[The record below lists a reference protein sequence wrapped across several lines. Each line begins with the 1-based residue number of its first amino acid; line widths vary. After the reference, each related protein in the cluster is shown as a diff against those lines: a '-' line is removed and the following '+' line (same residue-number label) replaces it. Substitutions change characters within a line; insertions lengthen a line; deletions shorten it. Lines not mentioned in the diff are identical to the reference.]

1 MASGSIG
8 DDSVDDL
15 DSRRRVRW
23 TPHSKVYTRRI
34 RKKFQETVDN
44 SGSSAATTSVA
55 AAISPATRDEVS
67 PDASADP
74 NNPVSSSPCR
84 TEPGIPDAS
93 TLPIENPSYD
103 DVPVP
108 VEALVTAED
117 VNSSQERVQEGGALQ
132 VAELQNLEDSPLP
145 LSEAAQNFKISSPI
159 HSTDE
164 HLKITGNGAL
174 NLRVASPLS
183 SENDL
188 SNAREVESAELP
200 VRNDM
205 QCDGELVPVPTQVP
219 SGNGNVEG
227 NGNVKPL
234 VICAVEDRI
243 RFRLYKA
250 TPKNDI
256 KEFRKRLEC
265 ELDQVRRVVKEFET
279 KEILMSS
286 YNNPI
291 SDSNIRNINNYV
303 SSEVGSVGGFANSQ
317 PQHARNN
324 LVDRRVLLRV
334 NSNVGSIA
342 NLETRP
348 VGLARMSSDVGAAR
362 NLEARAYSRQL
373 SVAVM
378 DNNQRPGEFVEKEKR
393 TPKANQ
399 FYRKSEF
406 LLAKDRLPPES
417 NKRLK
422 TNKGRKHR
430 GESEYAFGFGFGFDK
445 RAIKSCSSLLQ
456 RLMKHNHG
464 WVFNEPVNAKALG
477 LHDYH
482 EIIKHPMDLGT
493 IKTRLSQKW
502 YKSPREF
509 AEDVRLVFRNAMTYN
524 PKGQDVHFMAEQL
537 SQIFEERWQIL
548 ETEYNPYWKYQ
559 MYLDAGL
566 PTPTFRKA
574 VPQSH
579 FVPASALGS
588 AAAPP
593 FPALVPSYAPAPV
606 ATPTPYASDG
616 HVRTLDRPD
625 LIATPMAVDPIIQRP
640 FIGRTP
646 APKKPKAKDLDKR
659 DMTYDE
665 KQKLSTNL
673 QSLPAEKLDAI
684 VQIIKRRSTA
694 LSQNDDEIE
703 VDIDR
708 VDTETLWE
716 LDRFVTNYKKSLS
729 KYKRKAELARQARMV
744 ASQRLALTDATPA
757 SANVQIGNGADKSTA
772 PLAAEGET
780 KENSGSRSSSSSSS
794 SSDSGSSSSD
804 SDSDSSSSDGSDE
817 GNSPKT

>member
-1 MASGSIG
+1 MASGTIG

-15 DSRRRVRW
+15 NSRGRVRW

-34 RKKFQETVDN
+34 RKKVKETVND
-44 SGSSAATTSVA
+44 SGSSAATTSLVT
-55 AAISPATRDEVS
+55 AISSATRNEGS
-67 PDASADP
+67 PDTSAGP
-74 NNPVSSSPCR
+74 SNPVSS
-84 TEPGIPDAS
+84 EPGIPDA
-93 TLPIENPSYD
+93 TTVHIENPSYD
-103 DVPVP
+103 DVPLP
-108 VEALVTAED
+108 VDALVTAED

-132 VAELQNLEDSPLP
+132 VTELQKLEDSPFP
-145 LSEAAQNFKISSPI
+145 SSEAAQNFKKSSPI
-159 HSTDE
+159 HSTNE
-164 HLKITGNGAL
+164 LLKINGNEAL
-174 NLRVASPLS
+174 NMRAASPLS
-183 SENDL
+183 SVNDL
-188 SNAREVESAELP
+188 SNAREVETAELP
-200 VRNDM
+200 VRNDL
-205 QCDGELVPVPTQVP
+205 QGDGELVPVPTQVP
-219 SGNGNVEG
+219 SD

-234 VICAVEDRI
+234 VICTAEDRI
-243 RFRLYKA
+243 RFHLSKA

-256 KEFRKRLEC
+256 EELRKRIEC
-265 ELDQVRRVVKEFET
+265 ELDQVRRLVKELEA
-279 KEILMSS
+279 KEIQMSS

-291 SDSNIRNINNYV
+291 SDMNIRNSNNYV
-303 SSEVGSVGGFANSQ
+303 SSEVGSVGGFGDSK

-324 LVDRRVLLRV
+324 LVDKRVLLRV
-334 NSNVGSIA
+334 NSNVSSIA
-342 NLETRP
+342 NLESRP

-362 NLEARAYSRQL
+362 NLEVRPYGRQL
-373 SVAVM
+373 SVTVI

-445 RAIKSCSSLLQ
+445 RAIKSCGSLLQ

-482 EIIKHPMDLGT
+482 DIIKHPMDLGT

-509 AEDVRLVFRNAMTYN
+509 AEDVRLVFHNAMTYN

-566 PTPTFRKA
+566 PTPTFRKVA
-574 VPQSH
+574 PQSH
-579 FVPASALGS
+579 FAPASALS
-588 AAAPP
+588 AAAAP
-593 FPALVPSYAPAPV
+593 FPVLVPSYAPAPV
-606 ATPTPYASDG
+606 ATPTPYAPDG
-616 HVRTLDRPD
+616 HMRTLDRPD

-640 FIGRTP
+640 FISRTP
-646 APKKPKAKDLDKR
+646 APKKPKAKDPDKR

-744 ASQRLALTDATPA
+744 ANQRLAMTDTAPA
-757 SANVQIGNGADKSTA
+757 SADVQIGNGAVLDKSTA

-780 KENSGSRSSSSSSS
+780 KENSASRSSSSSSS

>member
-8 DDSVDDL
+8 DDSIDDL
-15 DSRRRVRW
+15 NSRGRIRW

-34 RKKFQETVDN
+34 RKKVQETVDD
-44 SGSSAATTSVA
+44 SGSAATTSVPA
-55 AAISPATRDEVS
+55 DTGNEISPN
-67 PDASADP
+67 PSADLT
-74 NNPVSSSPCR
+74 NPVSASPCQ
-84 TEPGIPDAS
+84 TEPGIPDSS
-93 TLPIENPSYD
+93 TVPIENPSCD

-108 VEALVTAED
+108 VSVEAIVTAED
-117 VNSSQERVQEGGALQ
+117 VNPSQQRVQEGGARQ
-132 VAELQNLEDSPLP
+132 DTELQRLENSPLP
-145 LSEAAQNFKISSPI
+145 SSDATQNSKKPSPI
-159 HSTDE
+159 HSTDKL
-164 HLKITGNGAL
+164 LKTNGNGAL
-174 NLRVASPLS
+174 NLRIASPLS

-188 SNAREVESAELP
+188 SNAREVETSELP
-200 VRNDM
+200 VRNDL
-205 QCDGELVPVPTQVP
+205 QGDGGLMPVPIQVP
-219 SGNGNVEG
+219 SDNWTAVG
-227 NGNVKPL
+227 NGNVKSL
-234 VICAVEDRI
+234 VISTIEDRI
-243 RFRLYKA
+243 RFNLSKA
-250 TPKNDI
+250 TPKNEI
-256 KEFRKRLEC
+256 EELRKRLEC
-265 ELDQVRRVVKEFET
+265 ELDQVRRLIKELET
-279 KEILMSS
+279 KEIQISS
-286 YNNPI
+286 FNTPI
-291 SDSNIRNINNYV
+291 SDSNIRNINNYD
-303 SSEVGSVGGFANSQ
+303 SSEVGSVGGFGNFQS
-317 PQHARNN
+317 QHARNN

-334 NSNVGSIA
+334 NSNLGSIA

-348 VGLARMSSDVGAAR
+348 VGLARMSSEVGAAR
-362 NLEARAYSRQL
+362 NLEVRPYSRQL

-378 DNNQRPGEFVEKEKR
+378 ENNQRPGEFVEKEKR

-417 NKRLK
+417 NRRLK

-430 GESEYAFGFGFGFDK
+430 RESEYAFGFGFGFDK

-482 EIIKHPMDLGT
+482 DVIKHPMDLGT

-566 PTPTFRKA
+566 PTPTFRK
-574 VPQSH
+574 VTPQCH
-579 FVPASALGS
+579 FAPASALGS
-588 AAAPP
+588 AAPP

-606 ATPTPYASDG
+606 ATPTPYAPDG

-646 APKKPKAKDLDKR
+646 APKKPKAKDPDKR

-694 LSQNDDEIE
+694 LSQKDDEIE

-744 ASQRLALTDATPA
+744 ANQRLALTNTAPA
-757 SANVQIGNGADKSTA
+757 SADVQIGNGADKSSA

-780 KENSGSRSSSSSSS
+780 KENSASRSSSSSSS

>member
-8 DDSVDDL
+8 DDSNGKL
-15 DSRRRVRW
+15 SSRGRVQW
-23 TPHSKVYTRRI
+23 NPHIKVYTRRI
-34 RKKFQETVDN
+34 RNKVQETVDN
-44 SGSSAATTSVA
+44 CGSSAATTSVA
-55 AAISPATRDEVS
+55 VAISTAERNDVS
-67 PDASADP
+67 PDTSTDP
-74 NNPVSSSPCR
+74 NNPVSTPSYRAKPA
-84 TEPGIPDAS
+84 IQDAS
-93 TLPIENPSYD
+93 AVPIENLSSA

-108 VEALVTAED
+108 VEARLTTED
-117 VNSSQERVQEGGALQ
+117 VNSSQRSVHEGSACQ
-132 VAELQNLEDSPLP
+132 PAELQNLEDSPHP
-145 LSEAAQNFKISSPI
+145 LSDAAQNFNKTSPI
-159 HSTDE
+159 RSTVE
-164 HLKITGNGAL
+164 LATTNGNGTL
-174 NLRVASPLS
+174 NLRVTSPLS
-183 SENDL
+183 SVNDL
-188 SNAREVESAELP
+188 LSAREVETAELP
-200 VRNDM
+200 IRKDL
-205 QCDGELVPVPTQVP
+205 QGDGELVPVSTQVM
-219 SGNGNVEG
+219 SGEGTADANGNAEL
-227 NGNVKPL
+227 L
-234 VICAVEDRI
+234 VISSVEDRI
-243 RFRLYKA
+243 KFHLSKA
-250 TPKNDI
+250 TPRNEI
-256 KEFRKRLEC
+256 KELRKRLEC
-265 ELDQVRRVVKEFET
+265 ELDQVRRLSKELEA
-279 KEILMSS
+279 KEIQISS
-286 YNNPI
+286 YNTKI
-291 SDSNIRNINNYV
+291 SDSNIRDISNFV
-303 SSEVGSVGGFANSQ
+303 SSEVGSVGGLGPEQCGRQEGVVESKLKCRF
-317 PQHARNN
+317 
-324 LVDRRVLLRV
+324 
-334 NSNVGSIA
+334 IA
-342 NLETRP
+342 NLESRP
-348 VGLARMSSDVGAAR
+348 IGLARMSSDMGVAR
-362 NLEARAYSRQL
+362 NFEVRPYSRQL

-378 DNNQRPGEFVEKEKR
+378 ENNQRPGDFVEKEKR

-430 GESEYAFGFGFGFDK
+430 GDSEYAFGFGFGFDK

-482 EIIKHPMDLGT
+482 DIIKHPMDLGT

-574 VPQSH
+574 APLSH
-579 FVPASALGS
+579 FAPASALGS
-588 AAAPP
+588 AATP
-593 FPALVPSYAPAPV
+593 FPALVRPYAPAPV
-606 ATPTPYASDG
+606 AIPTPSYAPDG
-616 HVRTLDRPD
+616 HTRTLDRRD
-625 LIATPMAVDPIIQRP
+625 LIATPIAVDPIIQRP

-646 APKKPKAKDLDKR
+646 APKKPKAKDLNKR

-673 QSLPAEKLDAI
+673 QSLPSEKLDAI

-744 ASQRLALTDATPA
+744 ATQRLAPTVRAGMDTAPA
-757 SANVQIGNGADKSTA
+757 SADGQIGNGADKSTV

-804 SDSDSSSSDGSDE
+804 SDSDSSSSSDGSDE